1 MENFP
6 NYSGYG
12 QTPTVCA
19 NHPDRVSYARCGRCN
34 RAICGECQMNQG
46 AGTVCPDC
54 YRDLTGGSSK
64 ARGSKAQGSFLA
76 RHWHITYT
84 LILINVV
91 MYGLQQLIPNEWMI
105 RHGSFWWPY
114 VQHGEYYRIIS
125 YGFLHM
131 QHDPMHLVWNMIYLF
146 IFGVSLERMMGRWK
160 FLVVY
165 LGSIAFGALGVYVL
179 APSTSV
185 AGASGG
191 VYGLYGAF
199 FVILLLREAKG
210 HGAPLYAA
218 YRHWCG
224 AELLQ
229 PEYFPRMPRGW
240 FYRWCAAD
248 SAVRPVCKEARIF
261 GTATAEPA
269 AMATRRVLS
278 LKIRGKSSDNPAQ
291 KSLEGQWRTFPTT

>member
-34 RAICGECQMNQG
+34 RAVCGECQMSQG

-54 YRDLTGGSSK
+54 YRELNGDIAK
-64 ARGSKAQGSFLA
+64 PKRSFIA
-76 RHWHITYT
+76 RHWYLTYT

-91 MYGLQQLIPNEWMI
+91 MYGLQQLIPNRWMI
-105 RHGSFWWPY
+105 NHGMMWWPY
-114 VQHGEYYRIIS
+114 VQHGEYYRVIS

-165 LGSIAFGALGVYVL
+165 LGSIVFGAFGVHVL
-179 APSTSV
+179 TPSTSV

-199 FVILLLREAKG
+199 FVILLLRKQKDTAR
-210 HGAPLYAA
+210 LFM
-218 YRHWCG
+218 
-224 AELLQ
+224 LLMGIDVVQSFFNPNISHACHAGGFVGGVLLTLLFVPFVKKPEPSQ
-229 PEYFPRMPRGW
+229 PPQQSP
-240 FYRWCAAD
+240 
-248 SAVRPVCKEARIF
+248 
-261 GTATAEPA
+261 
-269 AMATRRVLS
+269 
-278 LKIRGKSSDNPAQ
+278 Q
-291 KSLEGQWRTFPTT
+291 QWQNGRY

>member
-6 NYSGYG
+6 NYAGYG
-12 QTPTVCA
+12 QSPTVCV
-19 NHPDRVSYARCGRCN
+19 NHPNRVSYAQCGRCN
-34 RAICGECQMNQG
+34 RTVCGECQVNLDVGM
-46 AGTVCPDC
+46 VCPDC
-54 YRDLTGGSSK
+54 YRELTGGSSK
-64 ARGSKAQGSFLA
+64 AQGSKAKGSFLA

-199 FVILLLREAKG
+199 FVILLLRRQKDTVRLFMLLIGIGVVQSFFNPYISHAG
-210 HGAPLYAA
+210 HAGGFVGGVLLTLLIVPLVDKP
-218 YRHWCG
+218 
-224 AELLQ
+224 EPPQQQSPQ
-229 PEYFPRMPRGW
+229 PWQNGRY
-240 FYRWCAAD
+240 
-248 SAVRPVCKEARIF
+248 
-261 GTATAEPA
+261 
-269 AMATRRVLS
+269 
-278 LKIRGKSSDNPAQ
+278 
-291 KSLEGQWRTFPTT
+291 

>member
-6 NYSGYG
+6 NYAGYG
-12 QTPTVCA
+12 QTPTVCV
-19 NHPDRVSYARCGRCN
+19 NHPNRVSYAQCKRCN
-34 RAICGECQMNQG
+34 RTVCGECQVNLDVGM
-46 AGTVCPDC
+46 VCPDC
-54 YRDLTGGSSK
+54 YRELTGGSSK
-64 ARGSKAQGSFLA
+64 AQGSKAKGSFLA

-160 FLVVY
+160 FLFVY
-165 LGSIAFGALGVYVL
+165 MAATLGAGLSVYIFDYYRGAV
-179 APSTSV
+179 
-185 AGASGG
+185 GASGG

-199 FVILLLREAKG
+199 FVILLLRRQKDTVRLFMLLIGIGVVQSFFNPYISHAG
-210 HGAPLYAA
+210 HAGGFVGGVLLTLLIVPLVDKP
-218 YRHWCG
+218 
-224 AELLQ
+224 EPPQQQSPQ
-229 PEYFPRMPRGW
+229 PWQNGRY
-240 FYRWCAAD
+240 
-248 SAVRPVCKEARIF
+248 
-261 GTATAEPA
+261 
-269 AMATRRVLS
+269 
-278 LKIRGKSSDNPAQ
+278 
-291 KSLEGQWRTFPTT
+291 